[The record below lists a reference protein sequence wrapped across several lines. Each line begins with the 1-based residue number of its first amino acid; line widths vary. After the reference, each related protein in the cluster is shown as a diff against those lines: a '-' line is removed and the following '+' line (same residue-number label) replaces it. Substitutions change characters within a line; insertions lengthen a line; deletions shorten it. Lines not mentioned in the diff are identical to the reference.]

1 MKRLFFIM
9 ILALVCASGFA
20 RQVEIKSVPLPAP
33 VGINEESITQSKMS
47 VEGETAY
54 FPTSNGIY
62 SINLTDVGKGWTHQ
76 GFEGENLIECARK
89 GDEWLAITRNRGER
103 LLLRSTD
110 NGKTFEDYTPY
121 SFFHEPKY
129 RNVARLCQDPEN
141 PDVIY
146 MISGY
151 AGILKSTDFGKSW
164 SLVSN
169 VIFENETYCGFE
181 IHPLD
186 SDILLQHGESFIMSP
201 QIQISYNGGKDWIGS
216 YGYPDPDI
224 KIPDIPDYSE
234 NCIHDIAFHPTDINT
249 WIFGGEG
256 VIAKTTDKGATWSAK
271 GDSWGYYYSTLYDSN
286 NPDVIYSLGVNSRG
300 DGRDGWLFM
309 VSDDGGEIWREQ
321 YHHTNLE
328 QPWYNDMKQTEDY
341 LIVFGVENLYF
352 VNKADLLAQSG
363 IQEVEKDS
371 RDGNI
376 YTIEG
381 TLVKRNAGKKELDN
395 LPKGLYIHHGRTV
408 IVK

>member
-1 MKRLFFIM
+1 
-9 ILALVCASGFA
+9 
-20 RQVEIKSVPLPAP
+20 
-33 VGINEESITQSKMS
+33 
-47 VEGETAY
+47 
-54 FPTSNGIY
+54 
-62 SINLTDVGKGWTHQ
+62 
-76 GFEGENLIECARK
+76 
-89 GDEWLAITRNRGER
+89 
-103 LLLRSTD
+103 
-110 NGKTFEDYTPY
+110 
-121 SFFHEPKY
+121 
-129 RNVARLCQDPEN
+129 
-141 PDVIY
+141 

-151 AGILKSTDFGKSW
+151 AGILKSADFGKSW

-271 GDSWGYYYSTLYDSN
+271 GDSWGYHYSTLYDSN
-286 NPDVIYSLGVNSRG
+286 NPDVIYSLGQNNCDSNRE
-300 DGRDGWLFM
+300 GWLFM
-309 VSDDGGEIWREQ
+309 VSDDGGETWREQ

-328 QPWYNDMKQTEDY
+328 QPWYNDVKQTEDY
-341 LIVFGVENLYF
+341 LVVFGVENLYF

-363 IQEVEKDS
+363 IQEVENDCS
-371 RDGNI
+371 DGNI
-376 YTIEG
+376 YSIEG
-381 TLVKRNAGKKELDN
+381 RVVKRNAGKKDLDN
-395 LPKGLYIHHGRTV
+395 LPKGLYIQHGRTV

>member
-146 MISGY
+146 MISCY

-181 IHPLD
+181 SHPLD

-286 NPDVIYSLGVNSRG
+286 NPDVIYSLGMNSRG

-321 YHHTNLE
+321 YHHTNL
-328 QPWYNDMKQTEDY
+328 
-341 LIVFGVENLYF
+341 
-352 VNKADLLAQSG
+352 
-363 IQEVEKDS
+363 
-371 RDGNI
+371 
-376 YTIEG
+376 
-381 TLVKRNAGKKELDN
+381 
-395 LPKGLYIHHGRTV
+395 
-408 IVK
+408 

>member
-33 VGINEESITQSKMS
+33 VGINEESITQSKML

-62 SINLTDVGKGWTHQ
+62 SISLTDVGTGWTRQ
-76 GFEGENLIECARK
+76 GFEGENLIECAHK
-89 GDEWLAITRNRGER
+89 GEEWLAITRNRGER

-121 SFFHEPKY
+121 SFFREPKY

-271 GDSWGYYYSTLYDSN
+271 GDSWGYHYSTLYDSN
-286 NPDVIYSLGVNSRG
+286 NPDVIYSLGMNSCG

-309 VSDDGGEIWREQ
+309 VSDDGGETWREQ

-381 TLVKRNAGKKELDN
+381 RVVKRNAGKKDLDN
-395 LPKGLYIHHGRTV
+395 LPKGLYIHHGRKV

>member
-62 SINLTDVGKGWTHQ
+62 SINLTDVGKGWTRQ

-110 NGKTFEDYTPY
+110 NGKTFEDCTPY
-121 SFFHEPKY
+121 SFFREPKY

-224 KIPDIPDYSE
+224 KIPDISDYSE

-256 VIAKTTDKGATWSAK
+256 VIAKTSDKGATWDGK
-271 GDSWGYYYSTLYDSN
+271 GESWGYHYSTLYDSN
-286 NPDVIYSLGVNSRG
+286 NPDVIYSLGQNNCDSNRE
-300 DGRDGWLFM
+300 GWLFM
-309 VSDDGGEIWREQ
+309 VSDDGGETWREQ

-328 QPWYNDMKQTEDY
+328 QPWYNDVKQTEDY

-363 IQEVEKDS
+363 IQEVENDCS
-371 RDGNI
+371 DGNI
-376 YTIEG
+376 YSIEG
-381 TLVKRNAGKKELDN
+381 RVVKRNAGKKDLDN
-395 LPKGLYIHHGRTV
+395 LPKGLYIQHGRTV

>member
-62 SINLTDVGKGWTHQ
+62 SINLTDVGRGWTHQ

-141 PDVIY
+141 PDVLY

-151 AGILKSTDFGKSW
+151 AGILK
-164 SLVSN
+164 
-169 VIFENETYCGFE
+169 
-181 IHPLD
+181 P
-186 SDILLQHGESFIMSP
+186 
-201 QIQISYNGGKDWIGS
+201 
-216 YGYPDPDI
+216 
-224 KIPDIPDYSE
+224 
-234 NCIHDIAFHPTDINT
+234 
-249 WIFGGEG
+249 
-256 VIAKTTDKGATWSAK
+256 
-271 GDSWGYYYSTLYDSN
+271 
-286 NPDVIYSLGVNSRG
+286 
-300 DGRDGWLFM
+300 
-309 VSDDGGEIWREQ
+309 
-321 YHHTNLE
+321 
-328 QPWYNDMKQTEDY
+328 
-341 LIVFGVENLYF
+341 
-352 VNKADLLAQSG
+352 
-363 IQEVEKDS
+363 
-371 RDGNI
+371 
-376 YTIEG
+376 
-381 TLVKRNAGKKELDN
+381 
-395 LPKGLYIHHGRTV
+395 
-408 IVK
+408 